1 MEFFVRFEVVFARL
15 AASSLVVRTRETL
28 LVDAA
33 FSLISISSFTPAF
46 LALAGYSRSASLN
59 SEGKVGREFKFLAKG
74 RLESAAIFM
83 RVGSVVTT
91 TMALSC
97 IFAVR
102 AISLRLIELRRTFNF
117 FGGTS
122 AIIFCL
128 EALIWLIISVISSSG
143 SM

>member
-15 AASSLVVRTRETL
+15 AASSLAVRTRETL
-28 LVDAA
+28 PDEAA
-33 FSLISISSFTPAF
+33 FSLISISSLGLAF

-59 SEGKVGREFKFLAKG
+59 SEGKVGREFRFLAKG

-91 TMALSC
+91 TMALSWT
-97 IFAVR
+97 FAVR

-128 EALIWLIISVISSSG
+128 EALI
-143 SM
+143 